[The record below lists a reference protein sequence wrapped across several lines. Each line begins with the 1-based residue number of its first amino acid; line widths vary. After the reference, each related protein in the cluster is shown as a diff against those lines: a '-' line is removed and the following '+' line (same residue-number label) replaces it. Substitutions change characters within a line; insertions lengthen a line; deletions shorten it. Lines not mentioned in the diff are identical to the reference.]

1 MFNCC
6 ERMIPLV
13 IQPVYELM
21 QIRSSNKFMDS
32 NANWEYIIWTSMT
45 AAFLVIESSHAILK
59 V

>member
-1 MFNCC
+1 LVMFNCC

-32 NANWEYIIWTSMT
+32 NANWGYIIWTSYNVWQQ
-45 AAFLVIESSHAILK
+45 LELSISCH
-59 V
+59 